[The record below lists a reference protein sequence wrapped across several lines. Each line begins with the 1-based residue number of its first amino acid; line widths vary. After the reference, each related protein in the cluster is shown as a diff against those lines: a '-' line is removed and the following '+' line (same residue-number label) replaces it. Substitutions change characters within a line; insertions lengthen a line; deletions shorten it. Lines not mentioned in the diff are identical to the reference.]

1 MKFEYQYTVSPV
13 HRYYINNQ
21 SKIKEMIGKRLKDKS
36 KSRGQKGRKK
46 KVRGL
51 TLSEQRFCLFK
62 LKNEN
67 ALYVEYNCEHTLR
80 CRSWT
85 QQLKVT
91 TQTKAVGQSMVY
103 RQKPDCIIQNG
114 TAGKRG
120 KKGRSGKCLQYR
132 HRYKGDSV
140 CVFIGKFYLMK
151 IGYMFIRILFMLL
164 SYTF

>member
-1 MKFEYQYTVSPV
+1 
-13 HRYYINNQ
+13 
-21 SKIKEMIGKRLKDKS
+21 
-36 KSRGQKGRKK
+36 
-46 KVRGL
+46 
-51 TLSEQRFCLFK
+51 LFK

-85 QQLKVT
+85 YQLKVT

-164 SYTF
+164 SYTFWLVMLLHSLKLQAHGRWIKYALQEWSHGTHFKPTDL